1 MRAINSHVVLIDLH
15 CTSWQQNNNKKQHYL
30 NNTSNNFV
38 SSFPRSSS
46 SSSRRVIHAKAIQSA
61 KSCSSSP
68 QIRRP
73 SDRYTIRNGSLPSIS
88 QTETTVE
95 LDMFLELLPLEMRL
109 ELYKHQEIG
118 GLIEVVMDLGR
129 KPLARFPSG
138 DWVISQRPI
147 NHTDLQHA
155 ISKVLFIALFG

>member
-1 MRAINSHVVLIDLH
+1 
-15 CTSWQQNNNKKQHYL
+15 
-30 NNTSNNFV
+30 
-38 SSFPRSSS
+38 
-46 SSSRRVIHAKAIQSA
+46 
-61 KSCSSSP
+61 
-68 QIRRP
+68 
-73 SDRYTIRNGSLPSIS
+73 
-88 QTETTVE
+88 
-95 LDMFLELLPLEMRL
+95 MFLELLPLEMRL